1 MLNPA
6 AKSVRIATGPR
17 IRCEDFAVKLPVTI
31 ALALA
36 LMPLT
41 ASATATPQ
49 ELAKGKAQFLRCQ
62 TCHALLPTDPKR
74 IGPSLN
80 GIVGR
85 KAGNVEG
92 FRYSKGMAEADFV
105 WTPEKL
111 DAFIKKPR
119 DVVPGTS
126 MVFAGIADP
135 AARQALIAYM
145 ESIK

>member
-1 MLNPA
+1 MLNPP
-6 AKSVRIATGPR
+6 AKSVRTATGPR
-17 IRCEDFAVKLPVTI
+17 IRCKDFSVKRAVTL

-36 LMPLT
+36 LMPL
-41 ASATATPQ
+41 AAGATATPQ

-85 KAGNVEG
+85 PAGKVEG
-92 FRYSKGMAEADFV
+92 YRYSKGMAEADFV

-119 DVVPGTS
+119 EVVPGTT

-135 AARQALIAYM
+135 AARKALIAYM